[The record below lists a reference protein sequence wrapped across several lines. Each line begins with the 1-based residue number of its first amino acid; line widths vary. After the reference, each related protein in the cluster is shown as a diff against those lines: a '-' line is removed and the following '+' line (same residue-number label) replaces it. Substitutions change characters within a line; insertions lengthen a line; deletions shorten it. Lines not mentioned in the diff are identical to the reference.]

1 MKGLPPRLF
10 KDCNLIGKMLFF
22 RRQAH
27 LCTISVRFHKEND
40 FFKLFR
46 LIVCF
51 VLIKS
56 DKNCQKKR
64 MRDVRAKK
72 CAPSKI
78 VLISGLGNEDF
89 QSFTEIIN
97 LTAKFQFVTLCRTKA
112 RPILSSRQKRPYIS
126 YIYFFLQRCEPLR
139 DARNSNQRCPFFLS
153 KAPYFTRT
161 HFNLDARLI
170 IYVNNW
176 KTLFPRRLVSIILEG
191 AHLFALVFLIR
202 FF

>member
-1 MKGLPPRLF
+1 
-10 KDCNLIGKMLFF
+10 MLFF

-27 LCTISVRFHKEND
+27 LCTISVRFHEEND

-97 LTAKFQFVTLCRTKA
+97 LAAKFQFVTLCKNQGTSNSFVSTK
-112 RPILSSRQKRPYIS
+112 
-126 YIYFFLQRCEPLR
+126 
-139 DARNSNQRCPFFLS
+139 
-153 KAPYFTRT
+153 
-161 HFNLDARLI
+161 
-170 IYVNNW
+170 
-176 KTLFPRRLVSIILEG
+176 KTLHLI
-191 AHLFALVFLIR
+191 HLFFSSAM
-202 FF
+202 

>member
-40 FFKLFR
+40 FFNLFR

-97 LTAKFQFVTLCRTKA
+97 LAAKFQFVTLRKNQGTSSSSVSTKKTPA
-112 RPILSSRQKRPYIS
+112 PTSHTFI
-126 YIYFFLQRCEPLR
+126 FFFSDVKHC
-139 DARNSNQRCPFFLS
+139 A
-153 KAPYFTRT
+153 TREIQT
-161 HFNLDARLI
+161 SD
-170 IYVNNW
+170 V
-176 KTLFPRRLVSIILEG
+176 LFS
-191 AHLFALVFLIR
+191 
-202 FF
+202 